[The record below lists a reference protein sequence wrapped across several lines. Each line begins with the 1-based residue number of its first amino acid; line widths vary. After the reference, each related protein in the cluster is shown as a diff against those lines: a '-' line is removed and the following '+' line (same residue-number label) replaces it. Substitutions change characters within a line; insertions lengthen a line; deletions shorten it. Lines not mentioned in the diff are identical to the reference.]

1 MSTSVEVLARYRELG
16 DYCDALA
23 QRVRTRFGAAWQCR
37 AGCSGCC
44 QLSTV
49 CGLEAVVL
57 LQAGLAT
64 RFSGQTGC
72 GGEQCGLL
80 REERCL
86 VYEHRPLICRTHG
99 LPLVSE
105 TLTGGEVDCCP
116 LNLPALAE
124 VAELEMDL
132 VLDLD
137 RLTENLMRLNLA
149 FFLVLGRPELA
160 EARFSL
166 ASLVSGENLP
176 PELLA
181 AAGIFAK
188 PPRIMPVK

>member
-1 MSTSVEVLARYRELG
+1 MATPVEILTCYRALG

-23 QRVRTRFGAAWQCR
+23 QRVRERFGTAWQCR
-37 AGCSGCC
+37 AGCGGCC

-49 CGLEAVVL
+49 CGLEAVAL
-57 LQAGLAT
+57 LQAGLGS
-64 RFSGQTGC
+64 RFSGQIGSGNGRC
-72 GGEQCGLL
+72 CLL
-80 REERCL
+80 REDRCL

-132 VLDLD
+132 VLNLD

-160 EARFSL
+160 EARFAL
-166 ASLVSGENLP
+166 TSLVSGDNLP

-181 AAGIFAK
+181 VAGLSQ
-188 PPRIMPVK
+188 PPLADR

>member
-1 MSTSVEVLARYRELG
+1 MSTLVEVLVRYRELG

-23 QRVRTRFGAAWQCR
+23 QRVRARFGAAWQCR

-44 QLSTV
+44 RLSTV

-57 LQAGLAT
+57 LQAGLGS
-64 RFSGQTGC
+64 RFSDQTKGV
-72 GGEQCGLL
+72 GEQCCLL
-80 REERCL
+80 RADRCL
-86 VYEHRPLICRTHG
+86 VYQHRPLICRTHG
-99 LPLVSE
+99 LPLASAA
-105 TLTGGEVDCCP
+105 LTAGEVDCCP

-137 RLTENLMRLNLA
+137 QLTENLMRLNLA
-149 FFLVLGRPELA
+149 FFLVLGLPDLA
-160 EARFSL
+160 GGRFSL
-166 ASLVSGENLP
+166 AALASGENLP

-181 AAGIFAK
+181 VAELSRQ
-188 PPRIMPVK
+188 P

>member
-1 MSTSVEVLARYRELG
+1 MSSAVEVLARYRELG

-23 QRVRTRFGAAWQCR
+23 QRVQARFGAAWQCR

-57 LQAGLAT
+57 LQTGLGS
-64 RFSGQTGC
+64 RFSGQPP
-72 GGEQCGLL
+72 GGDEQCALL
-80 REERCL
+80 REDRCL

-99 LPLVSE
+99 LPLVSAA
-105 TLTGGEVDCCP
+105 LTGGEVDCCP
-116 LNLPALAE
+116 LNLTALAA
-124 VAELEMDL
+124 VAELEMEL

-137 RLTENLMRLNLA
+137 QLTENLMRLNLA

-160 EARFSL
+160 EGRFAL
-166 ASLVSGENLP
+166 TALVSGENLP

-181 AAGIFAK
+181 AAGLSRQ
-188 PPRIMPVK
+188 P

>member
-1 MSTSVEVLARYRELG
+1 MTRPVEVLARYRELG

-23 QRVRTRFGAAWQCR
+23 QRVRDRFGAVWQCR

-44 QLSTV
+44 RLATV

-57 LQAGLAT
+57 LRAGLDSG
-64 RFSGQTGC
+64 FSGQFES
-72 GGEQCGLL
+72 GGEQCCLL

-86 VYEHRPLICRTHG
+86 VYAHRPLICRTHG
-99 LPLVSE
+99 LPLVSGA
-105 TLTGGEVDCCP
+105 LTEGEVDCCP

-132 VLDLD
+132 IVDLD

-149 FFLVLGRPELA
+149 FFLTLGRPELA
-160 EARFSL
+160 ETRFAL
-166 ASLVSGENLP
+166 ASLVSGANLP

-181 AAGIFAK
+181 AAGISLK
-188 PPRIMPVK
+188 P